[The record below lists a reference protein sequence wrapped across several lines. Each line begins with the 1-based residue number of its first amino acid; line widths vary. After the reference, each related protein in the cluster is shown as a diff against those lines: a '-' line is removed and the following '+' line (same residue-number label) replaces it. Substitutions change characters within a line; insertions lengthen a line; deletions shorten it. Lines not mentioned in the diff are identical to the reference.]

1 VAVKTLEALI
11 TAKDATKAGVDSA
24 KKNLG
29 GLSSAVSGLGPTI
42 AALGPMIGVAF
53 GTAAIKQ
60 SIDAFVRQEQA
71 VFQLEQRLKSTG
83 GTSGKTSEELQ
94 RLASDLQA
102 VTTYGD
108 EAVVEMQ
115 SLLLTFTNIQ
125 GQTFDEATK
134 TVLDLSTAMGQ
145 DLKTSAVQLGKAL
158 NDPIAGLTSLSR
170 IGVKFT
176 EEQKKLIE
184 QMMKT
189 GDIAGAQ
196 KIILQELKV
205 EFGGAAQAAS
215 QGLGGALAQMQNAV
229 GDTAESLGKTLAPAL
244 IQVAGGIKEAAEAV
258 TALNESFLGGITVAS
273 QWAAALSVGDISF
286 WEWATSGKEEAR
298 KRLEQISLGRDQQ
311 SGQLALDTANMPPVP
326 PEIAQQEQYLKQ
338 QAEARA
344 AAERTAAMARQEGIT
359 KTIAA
364 MKLEA
369 ETAGMSARE
378 ATLYKLTIQGATD
391 AQVAYADALLRTAE
405 AQKFSTE
412 AANFGQE
419 MFENERALRSTEFT
433 APADNFLGG
442 FSLSGPVQQ
451 TSPLSLFGIPSEDE
465 VLSAFD
471 AISTGLFDRRTAMAD
486 MFGEAFAETD
496 MLFGIGGPDAI
507 EQKLMLYDE
516 GWAAKFALDQSW
528 YDTELAQLTDHE
540 AARLELVT
548 ASAQHEMA
556 TKQALANN
564 SIALLGMIG
573 EKNKA
578 FAIAG
583 VVVQKALA
591 LTSAYTSTL
600 AGANLAYASQLIP
613 GDPTSIV
620 RAEAARAWSLT
631 MGYINMGLIAATGL
645 GQIGAAASGKS
656 SGGSFSSGGG
666 TYSQPTVT
674 QPVNQEPIP
683 TPREINIIV
692 YGNVVDH
699 DKFAR
704 ELVPSITK
712 AIGDGVQ

>member
-60 SIDAFVRQEQA
+60 SIDAFIRQEQA

-94 RLASDLQA
+94 RLASELQA

-115 SLLLTFTNIQ
+115 ALLLTFTNIQ

-205 EFGGAAQAAS
+205 EFGGAAEAAS
-215 QGLGGALAQMQNAV
+215 KGLGGALQQMRNAV
-229 GDTAESLGKTLAPAL
+229 ADSGESLGKILAPAL

-258 TALNESFLGGITVAS
+258 TSLNNKFYDGIGITA
-273 QWAAALSVGDISF
+273 QWAAALSVGDITAGEFAS
-286 WEWATSGKEEAR
+286 TLLKELVGIDRGAGAR
-298 KRLEQISLGRDQQ
+298 RLQQIGVERDRMG
-311 SGQLALDTANMPPVP
+311 GQLALDTANMPPVP
-326 PEIAQQEQYLKQ
+326 PEILQKQQYLTQ

-344 AAERTAAMARQEGIT
+344 AADKAAAQTRQESIA
-359 KTIAA
+359 KTIDA

-369 ETAGMSARE
+369 DTAGMSDRQ
-378 ATLYKLTIQGATD
+378 ATLYRLTVQGATD
-391 AQVAYADALLRTAE
+391 TQIAYADALLRTAE
-405 AQKFSTE
+405 AQKAAYE
-412 AANFGQE
+412 AGNFGQA
-419 MFENERALRSTEFT
+419 MFEEQALARRGMGGVTPNENFLADVDFSSFNLSDTNAPNNLSATQTLMGGDDESFNRILATLGIPNEQEKQTAFDYMVGVKEEQYALLEGFAAFELELFRSTE
-433 APADNFLGG
+433 
-442 FSLSGPVQQ
+442 
-451 TSPLSLFGIPSEDE
+451 
-465 VLSAFD
+465 
-471 AISTGLFDRRTAMAD
+471 
-486 MFGEAFAETD
+486 
-496 MLFGIGGPDAI
+496 
-507 EQKLMLYDE
+507 EQRLQY
-516 GWAAKFALDQSW
+516 
-528 YDTELAQLTDHE
+528 AQE
-540 AARLELVT
+540 Y
-548 ASAQHEMA
+548 AQHELA
-556 TKQALANN
+556 TKKSLANN
-564 SIALLGMIG
+564 SILLLNMLG
-573 EKNKA
+573 EKNKG
-578 FAIAG
+578 FAIAA

-591 LTSAYTSTL
+591 LTSAYTATL
-600 AGANLAYASQLIP
+600 SGSMLAYASQLVP
-613 GDPTSIV
+613 GDPTSIA
-620 RAEAARAWSLT
+620 RAEAARAWTLT
-631 MGYINMGLIAATGL
+631 TGYANMALIAATGL
-645 GQIGAAASGKS
+645 MQVASI
-656 SGGSFSSGGG
+656 GGG
-666 TYSQPTVT
+666 GGASNAGGGVYTSPTVN
-674 QPVNQEPIP
+674 QPINQEPIP
-683 TPREINIIV
+683 TSREINIVI

>member
-60 SIDAFVRQEQA
+60 SIDAFIRQEQA

-94 RLASDLQA
+94 RLASELQA

-115 SLLLTFTNIQ
+115 ALLLTFTNIQ

-215 QGLGGALAQMQNAV
+215 QGLGGALQQMQNAV

-244 IQVAGGIKEAAEAV
+244 IQVAGGIKEAAEAA
-258 TALNESFLGGITVAS
+258 TALNESFLGGISVAS

-298 KRLEQISLGRDQQ
+298 KRLEQINLGRDQQ

-344 AAERTAAMARQEGIT
+344 AAERTAAMARQEAIT

-412 AANFGQE
+412 AANFGQD

-451 TSPLSLFGIPSEDE
+451 TSPLSLFGIPAEDE
-465 VLSAFD
+465 VLAAFD
-471 AISTGLFDRRTAMAD
+471 TISTGLFDRRTAMAE
-486 MFGEAFAETD
+486 MFGEAFAEND
-496 MLFGIGGPDAI
+496 VLFGIGGQQAI
-507 EQKLMLYDE
+507 DDKLTLYDE
-516 GWAAKFALDQSW
+516 GWALKFEVDQSW
-528 YDTELAQLTDHE
+528 YE
-540 AARLELVT
+540 
-548 ASAQHEMA
+548 ASAEMSGEYRDRA
-556 TKQALANN
+556 LADEQALAEAKRGVWANSAN
-564 SIALLGMIG
+564 AFMQFTNALYTISGSSSKKLFTLNKAAGIASATINTYDAVNAALKNPPGPPWTYPIAAAVGAMGLANVASIASTSFGG
-573 EKNKA
+573 GGGPA
-578 FAIAG
+578 PAG
-583 VVVQKALA
+583 G
-591 LTSAYTSTL
+591 T
-600 AGANLAYASQLIP
+600 
-613 GDPTSIV
+613 
-620 RAEAARAWSLT
+620 
-631 MGYINMGLIAATGL
+631 
-645 GQIGAAASGKS
+645 
-656 SGGSFSSGGG
+656 GGG
-666 TYSQPTVT
+666 TTTSPIIT
-674 QPVNQEPIP
+674 QPVSQEPIP
-683 TPREINIIV
+683 TSREINIVI